1 MVLPIYLVNEKG
13 RKRMLSC
20 SNFRF
25 TETRLR
31 TETWQKCLLCI
42 LQYRSKVSW
51 QSQLETRIPI
61 LDDIET
67 RVSRYCQI
75 SFDLHCKCPWELQ
88 NQRRQRAMYFK
99 SSLFISLI
107 KCPIVSSFNHK
118 LLTRLFCPF
127 IAIVRAVTGPE
138 WSEKLT
144 KESVTA
150 EWRFSKQTST
160 AHADNFGERQFIIDT
175 GILRSRVLS

>member
-1 MVLPIYLVNEKG
+1 MTEMLTMRTAVSVKG
-13 RKRMLSC
+13 KLAVSTGN
-20 SNFRF
+20 SNPDPQWH
-25 TETRLR
+25 L
-31 TETWQKCLLCI
+31 
-42 LQYRSKVSW
+42 
-51 QSQLETRIPI
+51 
-61 LDDIET
+61 
-67 RVSRYCQI
+67 VSRYCQI
-75 SFDLHCKCPWELQ
+75 TFDLHCKCPWELQ

-175 GILRSRVLS
+175 GILRSQVLC